1 MNSFSSSLSEN
12 DGAFFLHPL
21 RSKTPSSQ
29 PSSLSPSCQ
38 NEIHNKELNAKKWL
52 NEAYQPENDSSIRSY
67 KSWLEVL
74 QLLLRGVIMLE
85 SEENCIYI
93 LVWLELSKS
102 HRVVVCTKDEEVS
115 MGEATLLMTFMHSK
129 L

>member
-85 SEENCIYI
+85 SEENCMLIDASI
-93 LVWLELSKS
+93 LMIM
-102 HRVVVCTKDEEVS
+102 VS